1 MHLPD
6 SDFLSEVP
14 IIDEY
19 DFGLLL
25 SCEEVLSD
33 RMNESRK
40 FRNDDR
46 EGDFI
51 AVRAAAPELDVDAT
65 VTASSSTVPSFRTN
79 NCPIFSL
86 MKKPRVVLLALGSV
100 R

>member
-6 SDFLSEVP
+6 SDFFSNVP
-14 IIDEY
+14 RSDED

-33 RMNESRK
+33 RMNESRR

-46 EGDFI
+46 DGDLI
-51 AVRAAAPELDVDAT
+51 AVRAAAPELDAEAT
-65 VTASSSTVPSFRTN
+65 EAASSSTEPSWRTY
-79 NCPIFSL
+79 NCPILSL
-86 MKKPRVVLLALGSV
+86 IEKPRELFL
-100 R
+100 